1 MNTFQP
7 TGRGLS
13 SSSSGHPDPG
23 AQTPVLPNAQR
34 GGSLGRSR
42 LRAPASLRQ
51 AARAAIAMHAV
62 SPTVVA
68 MDRPNVRGAVKMTG
82 IAKQFGTTSVLRGIE
97 LDIRAGE
104 FITIL
109 GPSGCGKSTLL
120 RIIAGLEPQSAGTVA
135 IDGVSMDGLA
145 PDRRDIAMVFQSY
158 ALYPH
163 LTVAENIAVPLR
175 MRRLTRLQRLPGA
188 RALPAVRRIGASIA
202 EAVQSVAA
210 TLRLESLL
218 GRKPAQL
225 SGGQKQRVALAR
237 AMVRQPKAFLMDE
250 PLSNLDA
257 ELRVHMRAEIAQLHR
272 QLGATFIYV
281 THDQAEAMT
290 MSDRVA
296 VILEGE
302 LRQIASPGELYRDP
316 DDLRVAQFVGTP
328 RINVL
333 PATATATGIDVLGRP
348 IARPSG
354 LAAGTTLQAA
364 VRPERLALAGTGVPG
379 RVVYRENLGSDLFLH
394 VAVDGVP
401 TPVIV
406 RCDSSVLETT
416 EIGASVALAIPSDA
430 LLLFDVD
437 GRRLR
442 P

>member
-1 MNTFQP
+1 MGIERP
-7 TGRGLS
+7 
-13 SSSSGHPDPG
+13 
-23 AQTPVLPNAQR
+23 
-34 GGSLGRSR
+34 
-42 LRAPASLRQ
+42 AP
-51 AARAAIAMHAV
+51 
-62 SPTVVA
+62 
-68 MDRPNVRGAVKMTG
+68 RGAVRLAS
-82 IAKQFGTTSVLRGIE
+82 IEKQFGATSVLRGID

-120 RIIAGLEPQSAGTVA
+120 RIIAGLEPQSAGSVA
-135 IDGVSMDGLA
+135 IDGASMDGLP

-175 MRRLTRLQRLPGA
+175 MRRMTRLQRLPGA
-188 RALPAVRRIGASIA
+188 GVLPGARRIGASIG
-202 EAVQSVAA
+202 EAVRSVAA

-218 GRKPAQL
+218 DRKPAQL

-296 VILEGE
+296 VILDGE

-333 PATATATGIDVLGRP
+333 PAVATATGIDVLGLP
-348 IARPSG
+348 AARQSG
-354 LAAGTTLQAA
+354 LPAGTELQVAI
-364 VRPERLALAGTGVPG
+364 RPERLAIAGGGSGLPG
-379 RVVYRENLGSDLFLH
+379 QVVYRENLGSDLFLH
-394 VAVDGVP
+394 ISLGGAP
-401 TPVIV
+401 APIIV
-406 RCDSSVLETT
+406 RCDSSALDST
-416 EIGASVALAIPSDA
+416 EIGSSLRVAIPTEA
-430 LLLFDVD
+430 LLLFDLG
-437 GRRLR
+437 GRRIGR
-442 P
+442 HG

>member
-1 MNTFQP
+1 M
-7 TGRGLS
+7 
-13 SSSSGHPDPG
+13 
-23 AQTPVLPNAQR
+23 QT
-34 GGSLGRSR
+34 
-42 LRAPASLRQ
+42 
-51 AARAAIAMHAV
+51 V
-62 SPTVVA
+62 SPSVVG
-68 MDRPNVRGAVKMTG
+68 MTRPNPRGAVRLAG
-82 IAKQFGTTSVLRGIE
+82 IAKQFGATSVLRDID

-120 RIIAGLEPQSAGTVA
+120 RIIAGLEPQSAGTVT
-135 IDGVSMDGLA
+135 IDGVSMDGLP

-188 RALPAVRRIGASIA
+188 RALPAVRRIGA
-202 EAVQSVAA
+202 VDRA
-210 TLRLESLL
+210 TPCRPSRPRLRLESLL
-218 GRKPAQL
+218 DRKPAQL

-296 VILEGE
+296 VILEGA

-333 PATATATGIDVLGRP
+333 PAVATAAGIDVLGTP
-348 IARPSG
+348 LARHSG
-354 LAAGTTLQAA
+354 LPAGTRLQVA
-364 VRPERLALAGTGVPG
+364 VRPERLTVTADMAGRPG
-379 RVVYRENLGSDLFLH
+379 QVVYRENLGSDLFLH
-394 VAVDGVP
+394 VALDGAP
-401 TPVIV
+401 APAIV
-406 RCDSSVLETT
+406 RCDSSALE
-416 EIGASVALAIPSDA
+416 
-430 LLLFDVD
+430 FDRD
-437 GRRLR
+437 RHGPARRRSGRGSSPVRPRRSKDQAPWLR
-442 P
+442 RSAKTAG

>member
-1 MNTFQP
+1 MQ
-7 TGRGLS
+7 
-13 SSSSGHPDPG
+13 
-23 AQTPVLPNAQR
+23 
-34 GGSLGRSR
+34 
-42 LRAPASLRQ
+42 
-51 AARAAIAMHAV
+51 AV
-62 SPTVVA
+62 SPKVVGIE
-68 MDRPNVRGAVKMTG
+68 RPGLRGAVRLMG
-82 IAKQFGTTSVLRGIE
+82 IAKQFGATSVLRGID

-135 IDGVSMDGLA
+135 IDGASMDGLP

-175 MRRLTRLQRLPGA
+175 MRRMTRLQRLPGA
-188 RALPAVRRIGASIA
+188 AMAPAVRRITSTIG
-202 EAVQSVAA
+202 EAVRSVAA

-218 GRKPAQL
+218 DRKPAQL

-302 LRQIASPGELYRDP
+302 LRQIASPAELYRDP
-316 DDLRVAQFVGTP
+316 GHLRVAQFVGTP
-328 RINVL
+328 RINVM
-333 PATATATGIDVLGRP
+333 PAVATATGIDLLGQML
-348 IARPSG
+348 ARQSG
-354 LAAGTTLQAA
+354 LPAGSKLQAA
-364 VRPERLALAGTGVPG
+364 IRPERLAISEDKSGLPG
-379 RVVYRENLGSDLFLH
+379 QVTYRENLGSDLFLH
-394 VAVDGVP
+394 VALEGAP
-401 TPVIV
+401 APVIV
-406 RCDSSVLETT
+406 RCDSSILDSTA
-416 EIGASVALAIPSDA
+416 IGAAVRVAVPAGP
-430 LLLFDVD
+430 LLLFDLE
-437 GRRLR
+437 GRRIAR
-442 P
+442 HG

>member
-1 MNTFQP
+1 MQ
-7 TGRGLS
+7 
-13 SSSSGHPDPG
+13 
-23 AQTPVLPNAQR
+23 
-34 GGSLGRSR
+34 
-42 LRAPASLRQ
+42 
-51 AARAAIAMHAV
+51 AV
-62 SPTVVA
+62 SSEAVGIE
-68 MDRPNVRGAVKMTG
+68 RPALRGAVRLEG
-82 IAKQFGTTSVLRGIE
+82 IAKQFGATSVLRGID

-135 IDGVSMDGLA
+135 IDGASMDDLP

-175 MRRLTRLQRLPGA
+175 MRRMTRLQRLPGA
-188 RALPAVRRIGASIA
+188 AVVPGVRRITGTID
-202 EAVQSVAA
+202 EAVRSVAA

-218 GRKPAQL
+218 DRKPAQL

-257 ELRVHMRAEIAQLHR
+257 ELRVHMRAEIAQLNR

-302 LRQIASPGELYRDP
+302 LRQIASPAELYRDP
-316 DDLRVAQFVGTP
+316 GHLRVAQFVGTP
-328 RINVL
+328 RINVM
-333 PATATATGIDVLGRP
+333 PAVATATGIDLLGQTL
-348 IARPSG
+348 ARPSG
-354 LAAGTTLQAA
+354 LPAGTKLEAA
-364 VRPERLALAGTGVPG
+364 IRPERLAISEDKSGLPG
-379 RVVYRENLGSDLFLH
+379 KVIYRENLGSDLFLH
-394 VAVDGVP
+394 VTLEGAP
-401 TPVIV
+401 APVIV
-406 RCDSSVLETT
+406 RCDSSVLDSTA
-416 EIGASVALAIPSDA
+416 IGAAVRVAVPAGP
-430 LLLFDVD
+430 LLLFDLE
-437 GRRLR
+437 GRRIAR
-442 P
+442 HG

>member
-1 MNTFQP
+1 MQAVNP
-7 TGRGLS
+7 
-13 SSSSGHPDPG
+13 
-23 AQTPVLPNAQR
+23 
-34 GGSLGRSR
+34 
-42 LRAPASLRQ
+42 RAVGIERPAR
-51 AARAAIAMHAV
+51 
-62 SPTVVA
+62 
-68 MDRPNVRGAVKMTG
+68 RGAVSLAG
-82 IAKQFGTTSVLRGIE
+82 IAKQFGTTSVLRGIG

-120 RIIAGLEPQSAGTVA
+120 RIIAGLEPQSAGTVS
-135 IDGVSMDGLA
+135 IDGASMDGLP

-175 MRRLTRLQRLPGA
+175 MRRMTRLQRLPGA
-188 RALPAVRRIGASIA
+188 GVMPGVRRITGSIGD
-202 EAVQSVAA
+202 AVHAVAA

-218 GRKPAQL
+218 DRKPAQL

-316 DDLRVAQFVGTP
+316 DHLRVAQFVGTP

-333 PATATATGIDVLGRP
+333 AAVEMAAGIDVLGIPVGR
-348 IARPSG
+348 RSG
-354 LAAGTTLQAA
+354 LPVGSKLQAA
-364 VRPERLALAGTGVPG
+364 IRPERLAVTGENSSLSG
-379 RVVYRENLGSDLFLH
+379 QVVYRENLGSDLFLH
-394 VAVDGVP
+394 VALDGAS

-406 RCDSSVLETT
+406 RCDSSALDST
-416 EIGASVALAIPSDA
+416 EIGTAVRVAVPAEH
-430 LLLFDVD
+430 LLLFDME
-437 GRRLR
+437 GRRIAR
-442 P
+442 DG

>member
-1 MNTFQP
+1 MQ
-7 TGRGLS
+7 
-13 SSSSGHPDPG
+13 
-23 AQTPVLPNAQR
+23 
-34 GGSLGRSR
+34 
-42 LRAPASLRQ
+42 
-51 AARAAIAMHAV
+51 AV
-62 SPTVVA
+62 SPGVA
-68 MDRPNVRGAVKMTG
+68 GVARPAPRGAVGLAG
-82 IAKQFGTTSVLRGIE
+82 IAKQFGTTSVLRGID

-120 RIIAGLEPQSAGTVA
+120 RIIAGLEAQSAGTVA
-135 IDGVSMDGLA
+135 IDGLSMDGLP

-175 MRRLTRLQRLPGA
+175 MRRLTRLQRLPGGGV
-188 RALPAVRRIGASIA
+188 LPGVRRIGASIE
-202 EAVQSVAA
+202 EAVRSVAA

-218 GRKPAQL
+218 DRKPAQL

-237 AMVRQPKAFLMDE
+237 AMVRQPRAFLMDE

-316 DDLRVAQFVGTP
+316 DDLRVARFVGTP

-333 PATATATGIDVLGRP
+333 PAGATAAGIDVLGRP
-348 IARPSG
+348 LARPSG
-354 LAAGTTLQAA
+354 LPAGTKLQAA
-364 VRPERLALAGTGVPG
+364 VRAERLAVAEEGASG

-394 VAVDGVP
+394 VAVDGAAA
-401 TPVIV
+401 PVIV
-406 RCDSSVLETT
+406 RCDSSALDATA
-416 EIGASVALAIPSDA
+416 IGTSVALDIPPEA
-430 LLLFDVD
+430 PLLFDLD

>member
-1 MNTFQP
+1 MQ
-7 TGRGLS
+7 
-13 SSSSGHPDPG
+13 
-23 AQTPVLPNAQR
+23 
-34 GGSLGRSR
+34 
-42 LRAPASLRQ
+42 
-51 AARAAIAMHAV
+51 AV
-62 SPTVVA
+62 SPNAVG
-68 MDRPNVRGAVKMTG
+68 MDRPDPRGAVKMTG
-82 IAKQFGTTSVLRGIE
+82 IAKQFGATSVLRGID

-135 IDGVSMDGLA
+135 IDGVSMDGLP

-188 RALPAVRRIGASIA
+188 RALPAVRRISASIS
-202 EAVQSVAA
+202 EAVQAVAA
-210 TLRLESLL
+210 TLRLETLL

-237 AMVRQPKAFLMDE
+237 AMVRQPRAFLMDE

-290 MSDRVA
+290 MSNRVA

-333 PATATATGIDVLGRP
+333 PAVATASGIDVLGRP
-348 IARPSG
+348 IVRQSG
-354 LAAGTTLQAA
+354 LPAGTKLQVA
-364 VRPERLALAGTGVPG
+364 VRAERLTRGDNGVPG

-394 VAVDGVP
+394 VAVDGVA
-401 TPVIV
+401 TPLIG
-406 RCDSSVLETT
+406 RCDSSALDTT
-416 EIGASVALAIPSDA
+416 EIGTSVALAIPPDA
-430 LLLFDVD
+430 LLLFDLD
-437 GRRLR
+437 GRRVR